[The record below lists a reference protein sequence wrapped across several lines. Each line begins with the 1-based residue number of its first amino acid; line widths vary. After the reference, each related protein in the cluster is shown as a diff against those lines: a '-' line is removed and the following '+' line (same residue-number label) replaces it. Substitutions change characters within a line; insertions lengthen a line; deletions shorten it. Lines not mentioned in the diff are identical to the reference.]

1 MGKQRDGRIGP
12 ITRRALAAADLGHLR
27 EFVERVRQTA
37 RLSLNSFYECKIVG
51 MLKQIVLFAACCLI
65 LAALVAVANTDLN
78 FLIVIPALFIAG
90 Y

>member
-1 MGKQRDGRIGP
+1 
-12 ITRRALAAADLGHLR
+12 
-27 EFVERVRQTA
+27 
-37 RLSLNSFYECKIVG
+37 

-90 Y
+90 YLGYLVARTTTPP